1 MSEIMLW
8 QFKAYL
14 MQPISW
20 ILGTIGL
27 LLGSFYNVCIY
38 RIPRESFWDSRRS
51 HCPGCGALIPSWHNI
66 PIFSYLWLRGRAHC
80 CKMRISLRYPLVE
93 FLTGLSLCLI
103 YWKFSFL
110 SDFPLIRVVDFNNLL
125 RFLHAFSFTSL
136 LLICS
141 FIDIDHKIIPDVISI
156 PMILLTPLI
165 IWLHPELDWKSG
177 LIGVLLGG
185 GSVILINRIY
195 YLLRGE
201 TGIGM
206 GDAKLLAAIG
216 GWLGYQAIFP
226 TFFYGSILGSL
237 FGVSAMIL
245 KKRLNLKSEIPFGPF
260 LAVGALLHM
269 FLSRQV
275 QELFFYF

>member
-1 MSEIMLW
+1 
-8 QFKAYL
+8 
-14 MQPISW
+14 
-20 ILGTIGL
+20 
-27 LLGSFYNVCIY
+27 
-38 RIPRESFWDSRRS
+38 
-51 HCPGCGALIPSWHNI
+51 
-66 PIFSYLWLRGRAHC
+66 
-80 CKMRISLRYPLVE
+80 
-93 FLTGLSLCLI
+93 
-103 YWKFSFL
+103 
-110 SDFPLIRVVDFNNLL
+110 
-125 RFLHAFSFTSL
+125 
-136 LLICS
+136 
-141 FIDIDHKIIPDVISI
+141 
-156 PMILLTPLI
+156 MILLTPLI